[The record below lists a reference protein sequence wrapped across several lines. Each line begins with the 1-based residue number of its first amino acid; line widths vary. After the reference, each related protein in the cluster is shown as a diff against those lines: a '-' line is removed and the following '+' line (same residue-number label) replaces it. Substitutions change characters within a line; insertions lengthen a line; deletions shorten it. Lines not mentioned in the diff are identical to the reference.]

1 MRKEKTGPR
10 RCTATDTADTL
21 FGDII
26 RRAKQAGDLD
36 RAAPIL
42 EYCYP
47 CVSEAKAGQEAG
59 RNLTDFDFVPSLT
72 FGVGNS
78 IYLDCFLREKF
89 SGYGYR
95 SFRIGTM
102 KTSGTDMNTCKIMG
116 ELCGALMH
124 HARQSMAEQSGRR
137 RSPGLAGVSGHVRA
151 SAQH

>member
-10 RCTATDTADTL
+10 RRAATDTAGAL
-21 FGDII
+21 FEDII

-47 CVSEAKAGQEAG
+47 CISGVKAGQETG
-59 RNLTDFDFVPSLT
+59 RSLNDFDFVPSLIL
-72 FGVGNS
+72 GVGNS

-89 SGYGYR
+89 NGYGYR
-95 SFRIGTM
+95 SFRIGTI
-102 KTSGTDMNTCKIMG
+102 KTSGADMDTCKIVG

-124 HARQSMAEQSGRR
+124 HARQSMAEQSARPHEPHPARIGGRT
-137 RSPGLAGVSGHVRA
+137 RA
-151 SAQH
+151 SAHH